1 MPDPELSARLRQ
13 DLAEASLYQAA
24 RQYVAAAGEPSARTS
39 SQEQLARERARE
51 RALRAAAAAYCAAIG
66 HAALE
71 SDQVAGAEAAPRTHV
86 APEDR
91 ERSSAPAERILPL
104 DPDTERALVAAR
116 YRPATARRLLHLARV
131 LPEAEALELLALV
144 AGVDEE
150 AGARSTRSEAAVWQ
164 RVLAHVPGLARSLEA
179 VREHALD
186 TAECPTCGGL
196 SGTAPPADEG

>member
-39 SQEQLARERARE
+39 SQEQLTRERARE
-51 RALRAAAAAYCAAIG
+51 RALRASATAYCAAIG
-66 HAALE
+66 HAVSE
-71 SDQVAGAEAAPRTHV
+71 SDPAAGAEAAPPTHV
-86 APEDR
+86 EIGDK
-91 ERSSAPAERILPL
+91 ERNSPPQRVLPM

-116 YRPATARRLLHLARV
+116 YSPATARRLLHLARV
-131 LPEAEALELLALV
+131 LPEAEAVELLALV

-150 AGARSTRSEAAVWQ
+150 AGARTAGSEAAVWQ
-164 RVLAHVPGLARSLEA
+164 RVLAHVPGLARSLQA

-186 TAECPTCGGL
+186 AAECPTC
-196 SGTAPPADEG
+196 EGQ